1 MKSISILVEP
11 GEQRYDGLVKLA
23 EIRKTSPNKLIGEAI
38 DALLK
43 RAPELNVSVPAVDKP
58 SVNAKMAEQFEA
70 FATVR
75 GRTPQAITR
84 EFRRTPE
91 DLLVKKYTDVN
102 QKMLRQLIRF
112 VQDGH
117 S

>member
-1 MKSISILVEP
+1 MEQSILVRA
-11 GEQRYDGLVKLA
+11 GKQRHDSLVKLA
-23 EIRKTSPNKLIGEAI
+23 EIRKTSADKLIEQAI

-43 RAPELNVSVPAVDKP
+43 QASELNVSVPVVDKP
-58 SVNAKMAEQFEA
+58 PVNTKMAEQFEA

-91 DLLVKKYTDVN
+91 DLLVKKYNDVN
-102 QKMLRQLIRF
+102 PKMLRQLIRF